1 MRAAIGLR
9 LLLALTLL
17 GWGQFGFA
25 VDYYWTHTGSS
36 TRFSS
41 ASAACTSLASR
52 QFQPNASVR
61 FAGSFTPVGGT
72 TTSLYCNIEICY
84 SGGTTCGSPTPEYVV
99 PYNGNALSVS
109 RSGDSCPAGATYDAS
124 KGECVAPEPPK
135 DCSSHNGKFIVA
147 GVSGRAAG
155 NLYTTPSVVSIDG
168 ARYITAPD
176 GNTRCKPN
184 FDGSGTALCAV
195 RYYGDGT
202 CLPEGEASESD
213 LSEGS
218 YVEVEADTNGEDK
231 CFNFGGSELCLSPD
245 NAGCDIYKGTPWCY
259 KTGDNCGEVNGSFVC
274 FPKSSSRQCLFS
286 NGKLECIET
295 GNPPGSKAPTL
306 IPPSSSDHPY
316 NGGNA
321 DGNDKNDPKA
331 PGTGDDTN
339 YAGGGGPP
347 TDLSQTNDELRGLGE
362 KVDESNDLLGDILD
376 VLNGEGEDDSGDS
389 DGTPADAEAEGA
401 AVGEAIADALTDS
414 VELADEERNEEIED
428 VLNQIPNQVA
438 QWFGADGSAVG
449 LDFLHT
455 IIPQPVACAD
465 YVIPF
470 SLAGY
475 SANLRLPVC
484 ALAPYKPI
492 LEWVIWCLTAIGA
505 WRIAYSGLRQ
515 EDAKHARSGY

>member
-17 GWGQFGFA
+17 GWGQFA
-25 VDYYWTHTGSS
+25 LADSTYWN
-36 TRFSS
+36 
-41 ASAACTSLASR
+41 ASR
-52 QFQPNASVR
+52 GGATTPQFA
-61 FAGSFTPVGGT
+61 
-72 TTSLYCNIEICY
+72 TSSQAC
-84 SGGTTCGSPTPEYVV
+84 
-99 PYNGNALSVS
+99 NALYPATGTWGTSSRDLGGGSAICIHGCISGWCDSSKYVYMHSCADGVDFDSSV
-109 RSGDSCPAGATYDAS
+109 GACS
-124 KGECVAPEPPK
+124 APPLPK
-135 DCSSHNGKFIVA
+135 DCSSHNGKYIVA
-147 GVSGRAAG
+147 AVPATLSGSG
-155 NLYTTPSVVSIDG
+155 IYLTPDLVSIDG
-168 ARYITAPD
+168 ARYIPAPD
-176 GNTRCKPN
+176 GRSRCKPN
-184 FDGSGTALCAV
+184 FDGSGTAACTA
-195 RYYGDGT
+195 RYFGDGT
-202 CLPEGEASESD
+202 CLPAGEASQSD
-213 LSEGS
+213 LSDGT
-218 YVEVEADTNGEDK
+218 YVEVEGETNGEGK
-231 CFNFGGSELCLSPD
+231 CFDFGGSQLCLSPD
-245 NAGCDIYKGTPWCY
+245 NAGCDIYKGNPWCY
-259 KTGDNCGEVNGSFVC
+259 KTGDNCGEVNGTFVC
-274 FPKSSSRQCLFS
+274 FPKTSRQCTYV
-286 NGKLECIET
+286 NGKMECIET
-295 GNPPGSKAPTL
+295 GNPPGSKAPSL

-362 KVDESNDLLGDILD
+362 KVDESNDLLSDILD
-376 VLNGEGEDDSGDS
+376 LLNGEGEDDSGDS
-389 DGTPADAEAEGA
+389 EGTPADAEAEGA

-414 VELADEERNEEIED
+414 VGLADEERNEEIED

-465 YVIPF
+465 YIIPF